1 MNPDGLNRE
10 LDQIAREMHTAQTDL
25 EKYSEEW
32 AHAENSYR
40 RKKAISYLTSEGTVD
55 NRKAIVDR
63 DCEKERLAA
72 HLAEGLMKAALENVR
87 NRRSHLSAIQT
98 KSANVKA
105 EMDEARGPQPDWNR
119 HVSNREQPF

>member
-10 LDQIAREMHTAQTDL
+10 LDQIAREMHSAQADL

-32 AHAENSYR
+32 AYKETAYR
-40 RKKAISYLTSEGTVD
+40 RAKSISYLTSEGTVD
-55 NRKAIVDR
+55 ARKAIVDR
-63 DCEKERLAA
+63 DCEKERLAS

-119 HVSNREQPF
+119 TSNNRERPF

>member
-10 LDQIAREMHTAQTDL
+10 LDSIARDMHNAQADL
-25 EKYSEEW
+25 ERYSEEW
-32 AHAENSYR
+32 AQKENIYR
-40 RKKAISYLTSEGTVD
+40 RKKAITYLTAEGTVD
-55 NRKAIVDR
+55 QRKAIVDR

-119 HVSNREQPF
+119 NREMPF

>member
-1 MNPDGLNRE
+1 MNPESLNVE
-10 LDQIAREMHTAQTDL
+10 LDQIAREMHSAQTDL

-32 AHAENSYR
+32 AYKENAYR
-40 RKKAISYLTSEGTVD
+40 RAKALAYLTSEGTVD

-72 HLAEGLMKAALENVR
+72 HLSEGLMKSALENVR
-87 NRRSHLSAIQT
+87 NRRAHLSAIQT

-105 EMDEARGPQPDWNR
+105 EMDEAKGPQPAWNR
-119 HVSNREQPF
+119 NRQDTF